1 MSEGALV
8 NTGAVSWPDPYSAG
22 VTVRSMQTKLHLWA
36 TQDSG
41 RRFDDLFNLVYDP
54 AFLMVAWERVATNKG
69 ADTPGIDKA
78 TAAGAEA
85 RDGVLVLLGQIR
97 EELKS
102 GSFRPVEVRRVLIPK
117 SNGKLRKLGIP
128 TLADRVVQAS
138 LKLVLEP
145 IFEAD
150 FKPCSYGFR
159 PNRRAH
165 DAIAEIHS
173 LASGASNYHWLL
185 EADIKACFDEISHTA
200 LIGRLRAR
208 IKDKRICA
216 LVKAF
221 LKSGVLTELGTRE
234 ETYTGTPQ
242 GGILSPLLA
251 NIALSALDDH
261 FAQIW
266 RQQMSASYQ
275 RRKRRRNGMA
285 NYRIIRYA
293 DDFVIMVSGDRRH
306 AEELREE
313 VAAVLEPLGLRL
325 APEKTA
331 VVHIDEGFDFL
342 GFHIRRQRKRGT
354 QKWYV
359 YTKPSR
365 KAIQSIKDKVSE
377 KTYRSTRHQ
386 DLNELP
392 RSLNMSLAGWANYFR
407 HGVSKATFSAVDHHA
422 WNRLMRSTPRTLG
435 VCNCLGCCD
444 VSVLWVSWSLFPDG
458 GRAWLLPACRGG
470 GGARFHGP
478 RPRTAGRFPPS
489 PRLSRV
495 AAVYPALGVNMVTR
509 GFPVMVCLVAAVCR
523 NFGRAFWARWEW
535 RSRLGTFRVCSA
547 ARAAAS
553 AAAASASSDD
563 VAVTW
568 EDVMARTA

>member
-1 MSEGALV
+1 MSEDAPV
-8 NTGAVSWPDPYSAG
+8 NTGAVFWPDPYSAG
-22 VTVRSMQTKLHLWA
+22 IAVRRMQTKLHLWA
-36 TQDSG
+36 ARDAG
-41 RRFDDLFNLVYDP
+41 RRFGDLFNLVYDP
-54 AFLMVAWERVATNKG
+54 AFLTVAWERVSTNKG
-69 ADTPGIDKA
+69 ANTPGIDKA
-78 TAAGAEA
+78 TAAGVEA
-85 RDGVLVLLGQIR
+85 RDGVLGLLGRIR

-128 TLADRVVQAS
+128 ALADRVVQAS

-159 PNRRAH
+159 PNRRAQ

-173 LASGASNYHWLL
+173 LASGASNYYWVL

-200 LIGRLRAR
+200 LMDRLRVR
-208 IKDKRICA
+208 VKDKRVCA

-221 LKSGVLTELGTRE
+221 LKSGVLTELGDRE
-234 ETYTGTPQ
+234 ETYAGTPQ

-261 FAQIW
+261 FDQIW
-266 RQQMSASYQ
+266 QQQMSAAYQ

-285 NYRIIRYA
+285 NFKIVRYA
-293 DDFVIMVSGDRRH
+293 DDFVIMVSGDRHH

-313 VAAVLEPLGLRL
+313 AAAVLEPLGLRL
-325 APEKTA
+325 SPEKTA
-331 VVHIDEGFDFL
+331 VVHIDEGFDFV

-386 DLNELP
+386 DLDGLL
-392 RSLNMSLAGWANYFR
+392 RSLNKSLAGWADYFR

-422 WNRLMRSTPRTLG
+422 WNRLMRWIRAKYAGKSGLSMKQMRRRF
-435 VCNCLGCCD
+435 CD
-444 VSVLWVSWSLFPDG
+444 VGWRFAYNGVVFTGASSVKVT
-458 GRAWLLPACRGG
+458 RYRYRGG
-470 GGARFHGP
+470 NIPAP
-478 RPRTAGRFPPS
+478 WTPEPPD
-489 PRLSRV
+489 
-495 AAVYPALGVNMVTR
+495 AQPASG
-509 GFPVMVCLVAAVCR
+509 
-523 NFGRAFWARWEW
+523 
-535 RSRLGTFRVCSA
+535 
-547 ARAAAS
+547 
-553 AAAASASSDD
+553 
-563 VAVTW
+563 
-568 EDVMARTA
+568 